1 MGPTINNSTIS
12 QLESTSCQFNDPDT
26 GTTMLILKKYGVVAW
41 NGCTNSADGRS
52 KIICKEDEETVVEVD
67 EDQKRRV
74 GEWVWSY
81 SLNAYGRVVGVVFIG
96 RCQCRWEI
104 VIINIMNMNVCI
116 TIKQRSLI

>member
-1 MGPTINNSTIS
+1 
-12 QLESTSCQFNDPDT
+12 
-26 GTTMLILKKYGVVAW
+26 MLILKKYGVVAW

-81 SLNAYGRVVGVVFIG
+81 SLNAYGRVVGVVFS
-96 RCQCRWEI
+96 EDA
-104 VIINIMNMNVCI
+104 NVDG
-116 TIKQRSLI
+116 K